1 MAKVFL
7 RFEGRT
13 EQSIIAMIGG
23 MYMSARR
30 TIIALPLL
38 LACLPFG
45 ASAAPVRRL
54 LVVDTQRTEPYITIT
69 GAMLDSLAGYGFVV
83 GRNLEVERYSL
94 SQFEGAATH
103 IWELK
108 HGASFD
114 VVYIAGT
121 IAAQAFVKI
130 AAEHPNSRF
139 VFASVTDPV
148 GLGLVDGFGMAPTR
162 NITGVSFPV
171 PVKDRLRFVR
181 RLMPRARTI
190 GLIHG
195 DMPQSVSYRAWLEK
209 LLASEPEFK
218 DLKIIYRSVKFVR
231 GDNGTQRM
239 AMQSVPLIEELNSQV
254 DLFLAPNDQM
264 GINPEFARTM
274 AKHANKP
281 LVGIIEPDAGAGWG
295 ATMCIYPSLPGM
307 GQQAGKM
314 IARLLAGEPIAAIP
328 AETPARIGVAFDFK
342 LIKHFGITVPS
353 DMITK

>member
-1 MAKVFL
+1 M
-7 RFEGRT
+7 T
-13 EQSIIAMIGG
+13 GG
-23 MYMSARR
+23 MYMSERR

-38 LACLPFG
+38 IAGLVAWPPLG
-45 ASAAPVRRL
+45 AAAPVRRL

-69 GAMLDSLAGYGFVV
+69 GAMLDALAGHGFVA
-83 GRNLEVERYSL
+83 GRNLEIERYSL

-148 GLGLVDGFGMAPTR
+148 GLGMIGGFGVAPTR
-162 NITGVSFPV
+162 NMTGVSFPV

-181 RLMPRARTI
+181 RLMPRARAI

-195 DMPQSVSYRAWLEK
+195 DMPQSASYRGWLEK
-209 LLASEPEFK
+209 LLASDPEFK
-218 DLKIIYRSVKFVR
+218 DLKIIYRSVRFVR

-239 AMQSVPLIEELNSQV
+239 AMQTVPLIEELNDQV

-274 AKHANKP
+274 LNHANKP
-281 LVGIIEPDAGAGWG
+281 LVGIIEPDARAGWG
-295 ATMCIYPSLPGM
+295 ATMCMYPSLPGM
-307 GQQAGKM
+307 GQQAAKM

-342 LIKHFGITVPS
+342 LIKRFGITVPADLMDAAKDSVAAS
-353 DMITK
+353 DASH